1 MQHSDTEARVVVL
14 CGVSGSGKTHYAHQ
28 LEERGYTRLSPDL
41 IVWSAYGSALSAMP
55 FEQQKPL
62 FADAATELEHALERI
77 LDSGGKAVIDATM
90 CRRSKRD
97 SIRRLCAAHGI
108 EPQLVYFKAPLSL
121 LKQRL
126 AARTGSG
133 PDDQI
138 VSDSQVEMF
147 YANFEAPGAD
157 EEFILVEQ

>member
-1 MQHSDTEARVVVL
+1 MPHSETDPRVIML

-28 LEERGYTRLSPDL
+28 LEEKGYTRLSPDL
-41 IVWSAYGSALSAMP
+41 IVWSAYGSSLASMP

-62 FADAATELEHALERI
+62 FAGAFLQLEDA
-77 LDSGGKAVIDATM
+77 LDSLLAAGGKAVIDATM
-90 CRRSKRD
+90 CKRAKRD
-97 SIRRLCAAHGI
+97 SIRRLCAARGI
-108 EPQLVYFKAPLSL
+108 EPQLVYLKAPLAL

-138 VSDSQVEMF
+138 VSESQVEMF

-157 EEFILVEQ
+157 EEYILVKQ

>member
-1 MQHSDTEARVVVL
+1 MPHSEAAPRVVVL

-41 IVWSAYGSALSAMP
+41 IVWSAYGSALAAMP

-62 FADAATELEHALERI
+62 FADAAAELEHALERL

-97 SIRRLCAAHGI
+97 SIRRLCAARGI
-108 EPQLVYFKAPLSL
+108 VPQLVYLKAPLSL
-121 LKQRL
+121 IKQRL
-126 AARTGSG
+126 ADRTGSG

-138 VSDSQVEMF
+138 VSDSQVEIF
-147 YANFEAPGAD
+147 YSNFEAPGAD